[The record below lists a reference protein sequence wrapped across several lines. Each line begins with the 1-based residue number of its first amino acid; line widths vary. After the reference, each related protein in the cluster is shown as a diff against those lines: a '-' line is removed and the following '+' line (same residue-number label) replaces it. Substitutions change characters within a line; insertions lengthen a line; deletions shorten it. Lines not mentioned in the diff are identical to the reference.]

1 VVDCRDI
8 DIAHQVNEHKSMG
21 ILCAGSETGRGGDQR

>member
-8 DIAHQVNEHKSMG
+8 DIARRVNEHKRIG
-21 ILCAGSETGRGGDQR
+21 ILCAGDETGRGGDQR